1 MSLLGVRNNFF
12 LWHMLSMYLF
22 VNSSK
27 LSQPKRN
34 SKPKD
39 LYKSQ
44 GEAILVIGGGI
55 AKTYFF
61 LSRKGFKMCQGRILC
76 QCSHRL

>member
-39 LYKSQ
+39 LYRSQ
-44 GEAILVIGGGI
+44 GEAKLVIEGGGSEDL
-55 AKTYFF
+55 FF
-61 LSRKGFKMCQGRILC
+61 SE
-76 QCSHRL
+76 